1 MAYAKLLQEML
12 NLPVGTEAGAKG
24 KLADEVERLPEQYRE
39 IVRRHYGLDDRKP
52 ESFAKI
58 AADPSLFARGKKVSA
73 QRVQQ
78 INARAL
84 RQLRHP
90 SLWQKKE

>member
-39 IVRRHYGLDDRKP
+39 IVRRHYGLDDRK
-52 ESFAKI
+52 I
-58 AADPSLFARGKKVSA
+58 
-73 QRVQQ
+73 
-78 INARAL
+78 
-84 RQLRHP
+84 
-90 SLWQKKE
+90 